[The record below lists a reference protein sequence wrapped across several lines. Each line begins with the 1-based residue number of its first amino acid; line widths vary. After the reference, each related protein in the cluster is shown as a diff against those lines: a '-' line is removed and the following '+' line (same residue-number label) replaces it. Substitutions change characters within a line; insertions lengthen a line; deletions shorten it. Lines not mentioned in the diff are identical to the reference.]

1 MYGFGEFTPY
11 EMDSNGKLRYKD
23 EVINKAPKRNVNE
36 YYEKEVSKAIEK
48 DGVRADSGATAA
60 KKEDLNIQLPKKDGT
75 NFFNKIWSSMKNWF

>member
-1 MYGFGEFTPY
+1 M
-11 EMDSNGKLRYKD
+11 
-23 EVINKAPKRNVNE
+23 INKSPKRNVNE

-48 DGVRADSGATAA
+48 DGVRADGGATAA